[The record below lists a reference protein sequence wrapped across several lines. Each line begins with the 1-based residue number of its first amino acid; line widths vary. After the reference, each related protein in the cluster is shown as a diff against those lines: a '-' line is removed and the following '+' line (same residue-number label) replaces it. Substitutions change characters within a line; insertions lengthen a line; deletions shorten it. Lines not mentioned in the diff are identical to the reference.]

1 MTFKGNRLVFSNLR
15 NERVKGYIK
24 LFKKQKDSYKPSKD
38 IAKSLTEAMEAQGY
52 DVTLEHAM
60 AYLKASI
67 AVHSRDFYMQH
78 RKRE

>member
-1 MTFKGNRLVFSNLR
+1 MIFKGNRLVFSNLKD
-15 NERVKGYIK
+15 ERIKGFRK
-24 LFKKQKDSYKPSKD
+24 LFKKQEDEYKPNKD

-52 DVTLEHAM
+52 DVTLEQAM

-67 AVHSRDFYMQH
+67 AVHTRDYYVQH